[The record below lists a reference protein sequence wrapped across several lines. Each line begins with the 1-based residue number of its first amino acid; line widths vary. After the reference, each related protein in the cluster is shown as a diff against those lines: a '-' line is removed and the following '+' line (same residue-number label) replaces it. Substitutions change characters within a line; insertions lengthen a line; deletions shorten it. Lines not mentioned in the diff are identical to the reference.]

1 MRQKY
6 SIRQTRKFDKI
17 AFCMDESNKQITLAD
32 ALAKIETLTAQNT
45 KFNSDLE
52 TANSRISELESELS
66 TEKTEHS
73 ETKASLA
80 SLEAKH
86 RDIDKEVSLKVAKV
100 AAESGVAPVENLPTG
115 GSDETIEDLA
125 KRIDEAQGIE
135 KAKLIESNYD
145 RIMSALKGVC

>member
-1 MRQKY
+1 
-6 SIRQTRKFDKI
+6 
-17 AFCMDESNKQITLAD
+17 MDESNKQITLAD

-45 KFNSDLE
+45 KFGSDLE
-52 TANSRISELESELS
+52 TANTKISELESELS
-66 TEKTEHS
+66 AEKTAHS
-73 ETKASLA
+73 ETKTSLA
-80 SLEAKH
+80 NLEAKH

-115 GSDETIEDLA
+115 GSEETIEDLA